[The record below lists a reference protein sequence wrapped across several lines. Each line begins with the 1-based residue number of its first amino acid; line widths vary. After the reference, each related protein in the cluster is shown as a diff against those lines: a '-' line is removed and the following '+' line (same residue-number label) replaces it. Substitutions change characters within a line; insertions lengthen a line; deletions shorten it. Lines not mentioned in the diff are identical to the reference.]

1 MERIVK
7 VQKIKIKHLKNVLC
21 GAIQL
26 PVKFNELEKS
36 TVVGLYG
43 QNGSGKTTVVDAFK
57 IIKQLI
63 SGWVSDTKL
72 PSVERQLI
80 HIEKDTLQLTVDF
93 IVKNTVGEYFLQYE
107 VHLKAGAKNLYPVT
121 ERLSYRENVRG
132 KRMKVLIA
140 KEGNKQLH
148 IRTTSM
154 NKMKDEERV
163 QLLVANQLAEKEC
176 VSFVFHKELKSL
188 LQQKLD
194 EHEWMLVDN
203 IASDFNRDL
212 HIINN
217 DNIAL
222 IMTKYIMPF
231 SVYLDKRRGFIPY
244 NLETP
249 AILPK
254 ELFHTLSAVIN
265 QTNKVLS
272 MIIPG
277 LEVEIHK
284 ISEQMLDDGG
294 SGIRFEFLSK
304 RGERKLPLRTESEGI
319 LKIVSVLS
327 ALIGVYNNPNACVV
341 IDELDSGVFE
351 YLLGELLTIIE
362 ESGKGQ
368 LFFTSHNLRLLE
380 VLSNKNLWFTTTN
393 ENNRYI
399 QLKGIKAVN
408 NMRDVYIRAV
418 QLGGQEEEIYQETKT
433 FRIKKAFRKAGE
445 TYD

>member
-1 MERIVK
+1 MDRIVK
-7 VQKIKIKHLKNVLC
+7 VKNIKIKHLKNVQF
-21 GAIQL
+21 GEIQL
-26 PVKFNELEKS
+26 PVKFTDLKKS

-43 QNGSGKTTVVDAFK
+43 QNGSGKTSVVDAFK

-72 PSVERQLI
+72 PSVERQYI
-80 HIEKDTLQLTVDF
+80 HIEKDTMQLTVDF
-93 IVKNTVGEYFLQYE
+93 IVKNTGGEYFLQYE
-107 VHLKAGAKNLYPVT
+107 VHLKAGEKHLYPVT

-132 KRMKVLIA
+132 KRMKVLLS
-140 KEGNKQLH
+140 KEGNNLH
-148 IRTTSM
+148 IRTTPM
-154 NKMKDEERV
+154 YKLKDEERI

-176 VSFVFHKELKSL
+176 VSFVFHKEIKSL
-188 LQQKLD
+188 LQQKLE
-194 EHEWMLVDN
+194 EHEWMLIEN
-203 IASDFNRDL
+203 IATDFNRDL

-249 AILPK
+249 AILPT
-254 ELFHTLSAVIN
+254 ELFHTLSAVIH

-272 MIIPG
+272 MIVPG
-277 LEVEIHK
+277 LEVEVHK
-284 ISEQMLDDGG
+284 ISEQMLDDGEV
-294 SGIRFEFLSK
+294 GIRFEFLSK

-319 LKIVSVLS
+319 LKIISVLS
-327 ALIGVYNNPNACVV
+327 ALIAVYNNPNACVV

-433 FRIKKAFRKAGE
+433 YRIKRAFRKAGE